1 MASEGV
7 CGCKG
12 VRNCFVCNR
21 VAVLSKIE
29 SSQKFDTYWH
39 CPSCCGIYEGDVGH
53 TVGNPAHIDWCGLHT
68 GHYEV
73 RGILNGIYVEENFV
87 TLEEEKDLV
96 TIINKEEW
104 KCSQSGRRKQVCFWY
119 MPWRLFLVCWM
130 FSREFQQ
137 QCGFDG
143 L

>member
-21 VAVLSKIE
+21 AAVLSKIE

-104 KCSQSGRRKQVCFWY
+104 KCSQSGRRKQVCFCICHGVY
-119 MPWRLFLVCWM
+119 F
-130 FSREFQQ
+130 
-137 QCGFDG
+137 
-143 L
+143 